1 MYFEKYNL
9 KGFMKKP
16 SLKKTL
22 SYFILFSF
30 ACGPGPLDYTEYFTI
45 FYPEAANNPVATQ
58 PYFYTNDFL
67 NEQYFMNSSEYLAD
81 SLNIESWL
89 NYSDNKLS
97 KKELKE
103 GLYEKVSGTE
113 LAEKLKGIG
122 KNDAADY
129 VILAQELDKEV
140 MKFGSYWE
148 PAEPI
153 EEQLL
158 GDIREGILVKQ
169 AALKDD
175 FLKERYTF
183 QLMKINAKMD
193 DWRSL
198 IADYTKYQAELKTK
212 TYISEWSQCRYA
224 GALLHKGDS
233 DKAII
238 EFANVF
244 ANSPTRRNH
253 ADLSVRRIPK
263 ANFATALKA
272 CSSDQERINVL
283 ALQAIQ
289 PFQDGMDLMKSIVAI
304 NPNHP
309 MLEMVMAREI
319 NKNEVNFYA
328 EKNAGLY
335 SNELD
340 VFNDAYKV
348 DSSKVA
354 KIKEEGRSYFDEM
367 LAFNTDLL
375 NNQKLEE
382 KAYWLTTAA
391 YFNYIKGNTS
401 EMKVLLEKAK
411 SEKTENPFLKKQILL
426 FDSMLLLASDTNE
439 EEILNHIST
448 FKTIENFRDNNVLV
462 LLTDNLK
469 ANYLKVEEPKKES
482 SGWLKGCFNK
492 KKEEDDIPDNQ
503 IRAFLADNISA
514 VKEDGYSY
522 INGTSEAYQ
531 LKNADSKL
539 LKSTLDFIQSSFLS
553 STDKKLI
560 ELAGINITE
569 LKMAYGRKLIRVQ
582 EYEKALAVFKECE
595 ASHFTDG
602 PFDSY
607 FSPIPDQFITGET
620 IDESL
625 LNPLY
630 FLENAAK
637 NQTLIQ
643 KNPKD
648 ARAWYELGLA
658 AYNMSYWGNGWLFS
672 DREWSVLEIE
682 YGDPTDEDYFTNSY
696 AKECFG
702 KALAANPEAELGA
715 KICYLGALCEINQ
728 YQVAYMNGKP
738 STYIDEELDYYH
750 IKMQTSVKPTFQSFF
765 KRLKNQYDETTYES
779 QVIKECM
786 SYVDFKLQ

>member
-1 MYFEKYNL
+1 
-9 KGFMKKP
+9 MKKP

-45 FYPEAANNPVATQ
+45 FYPEAAANPTATE

-67 NEQYFMNSSEYLAD
+67 SQQYFMNSSEYLAD

-140 MKFGSYWE
+140 MKYSSYWE

-153 EEQLL
+153 KEQLL
-158 GDIREGILVKQ
+158 GIIREGILVKQ
-169 AALKDD
+169 ATLKDD

-183 QLMKINAKMD
+183 QLMKIDAKVD

-212 TYISEWSQCRYA
+212 TYISEWSQSRFA
-224 GALLHKGDS
+224 GAMLHKGDS
-233 DKAII
+233 AKAII
-238 EFANVF
+238 EFANIF
-244 ANSPTRRNH
+244 ANSPTRRNQ
-253 ADLSVRRIPK
+253 ADLSVRRIPRI
-263 ANFATALKA
+263 NFEAALKE
-272 CSSDQERINVL
+272 CSSDDERINVW

-289 PFQDGMDLMKSIVAI
+289 PFQDGLLLIKSIAAI

-340 VFNDAYKV
+340 VFNDAYKI

-354 KIKEEGRSYFDEM
+354 KIKEEGRSYFDEI

-391 YFNYIKGNTS
+391 YLYYIKGDTS
-401 EMKVLLEKAK
+401 KMKVMLEKAK
-411 SEKTENPFLKKQILL
+411 NEKTENPFLKKQILL

-469 ANYLKVEEPKKES
+469 ANYLKVEEPKKEP
-482 SGWLKGCFNK
+482 SGWLEGCFNK

-539 LKSTLDFIQSSFLS
+539 LKNTLDFIQSSFLS

-625 LNPLY
+625 LNPLS

-696 AKECFG
+696 AKECFE
-702 KALAANPEAELGA
+702 KALAVNPEAELGA
-715 KICYLGALCEINQ
+715 KICYLGALCERNQ
-728 YQVAYMNGKP
+728 YQVAFVNGKP
-738 STYIDEELDYYH
+738 NTYQEEELDYYR
-750 IKMQTSVKPTFQSFF
+750 IKMETSVKPTFQSFF

>member
-45 FYPEAANNPVATQ
+45 FYPEAADNPVATQ

-531 LKNADSKL
+531 LKNVDSKL

-553 STDKKLI
+553 STDKKLT

>member
-45 FYPEAANNPVATQ
+45 FYPEAADNPVATQ